1 MIKNKHSF
9 LFKASILGI
18 SIDTTAAGV
27 ISGAIPVIKDS
38 FPGVAS
44 SAIESITT
52 LPSLAILIFVA
63 ISPLVTKKIGYKNT
77 ASLGLLISFIS
88 GIAPAFINS
97 IYGILVCRFLFG
109 AGIGLLNP
117 LSYSIVSYFYEGDE
131 RAQMFGFIGTVSN
144 LASTL
149 LTMLAGIL
157 LQISWRFSFLT
168 YFILLVVLLLVI
180 AFLPKMNI
188 QQENKKISIV
198 KSLKKLNGKVFAF
211 CAAMFFMQFIFMTLM
226 IKLSLLITDV
236 GYGTATS
243 ASFILSFTSLTG
255 MFVGVLFGK
264 VHQLLGSK
272 MFPLFILIL
281 SGSSIL
287 ITFSKNLLFTGV
299 LVIIMA
305 ASFTFLSP
313 YMFLRISELCP
324 KELTNFSNSLALVF
338 INISV
343 FLTPYIQQIIGDVI
357 GNQTPAAAMI
367 TSGVVGLIVLIV
379 VIWNSFGMQ
388 KNSLKNKVN

>member
-1 MIKNKHSF
+1 MTKDKHSF
-9 LFKASILGI
+9 LFKASILVI

-27 ISGAIPVIKDS
+27 ISGAIPVIRQS
-38 FPGVAS
+38 FPDVAS
-44 SAIESITT
+44 SLIESITT

-88 GIAPAFINS
+88 GILPVFMNS
-97 IYGILVCRFLFG
+97 IYAILVCRFLFG

-117 LSYSIVSYFYEGDE
+117 LSYSIVSYFYDGDE

-149 LTMLAGIL
+149 LTMLAGVL

-180 AFLPKMNI
+180 TFLPKMDI
-188 QQENKKISIV
+188 QQENKKISIM
-198 KSLKKLNGKVFAF
+198 KNLKRLNLKTYSFF
-211 CAAMFFMQFIFMTLM
+211 ISMFFMQFIFMTLM
-226 IKLSLLITDV
+226 TKLALLITNA
-236 GYGTATS
+236 GYGSATS

-255 MFVGVLFGK
+255 MIVGVLFGK
-264 VHQLLGSK
+264 VHQILGTK

-281 SGSSIL
+281 SASSIL
-287 ITFSKNLLFTGV
+287 ITQSNNLLLTGI
-299 LVIIMA
+299 LVIVMA

-313 YMFLRISELCP
+313 YMFLRVSELCP
-324 KELTNFSNSLALVF
+324 KDLTNFCNSLALVF

-343 FLTPYIQQIIGDVI
+343 FLTPYIQQGIGAIIGI
-357 GNQTPAAAMI
+357 QTPVASLI
-367 TSGVVGLIVLIV
+367 ISGVVGIAVLIV
-379 VIWNSFGMQ
+379 VLLNMFQTKES
-388 KNSLKNKVN
+388 SLKNEIN

>member
-1 MIKNKHSF
+1 MTKDKHSF

-27 ISGAIPVIKDS
+27 ISGAIPVIRQS
-38 FPGVAS
+38 FPDVAS
-44 SAIESITT
+44 SLIESITT

-88 GIAPAFINS
+88 GILPVFMNS
-97 IYGILVCRFLFG
+97 IYAILVCRFLFG

-117 LSYSIVSYFYEGDE
+117 LSYSIVSYFYDGDE

-149 LTMLAGIL
+149 LTMLAGVL

-168 YFILLVVLLLVI
+168 YFILSVVLLLVI
-180 AFLPKMNI
+180 TFLPKMDI
-188 QQENKKISIV
+188 QQENKKISIM
-198 KSLKKLNGKVFAF
+198 KNLKRLNLKTYSFF
-211 CAAMFFMQFIFMTLM
+211 ISMFFMQFIFMTLM
-226 IKLSLLITDV
+226 TKLALLITNV
-236 GYGTATS
+236 GYGSATS

-255 MFVGVLFGK
+255 MIVGVLFGK
-264 VHQLLGSK
+264 VHQILGTK

-281 SGSSIL
+281 SASSIL
-287 ITFSKNLLFTGV
+287 ITQSNNLLLTGI
-299 LVIIMA
+299 LVIVMA

-313 YMFLRISELCP
+313 YMFLRVSELCP
-324 KELTNFSNSLALVF
+324 KDLTNFCNSLALVF

-343 FLTPYIQQIIGDVI
+343 FLTPYIQQGIGTIIGI
-357 GNQTPAAAMI
+357 QTPIASLI
-367 TSGVVGLIVLIV
+367 ISGVVGIAVLIV
-379 VIWNSFGMQ
+379 VLLNMFQTKES
-388 KNSLKNKVN
+388 SLKNEIN

>member
-1 MIKNKHSF
+1 MTKDKHSF

-27 ISGAIPVIKDS
+27 ISGAIPVIRQS
-38 FPGVAS
+38 FPDVAS
-44 SAIESITT
+44 SLIESITT

-88 GIAPAFINS
+88 GILPVFMNS
-97 IYGILVCRFLFG
+97 IYAILVCRFLFG

-117 LSYSIVSYFYEGDE
+117 LSYSIVSYFYDGDE

-149 LTMLAGIL
+149 LTMLAGVL

-180 AFLPKMNI
+180 TFLPKMDI
-188 QQENKKISIV
+188 QQENKKISIM
-198 KSLKKLNGKVFAF
+198 KNLKRLNLKTYSFF
-211 CAAMFFMQFIFMTLM
+211 ISMFFMQFIFMTLM
-226 IKLSLLITDV
+226 TKLALLITNA
-236 GYGTATS
+236 GYGSATS

-255 MFVGVLFGK
+255 MIVGVLFGK
-264 VHQLLGSK
+264 VHQILGTK

-281 SGSSIL
+281 SASSIL
-287 ITFSKNLLFTGV
+287 ITQSNNLLLTGI
-299 LVIIMA
+299 LVIVMA

-313 YMFLRISELCP
+313 YMFLRVSELCP
-324 KELTNFSNSLALVF
+324 KDLTNFCNSLALVF

-343 FLTPYIQQIIGDVI
+343 FLTPYIQQGIGAIIGI
-357 GNQTPAAAMI
+357 QTPVASLI
-367 TSGVVGLIVLIV
+367 ISGVVGIAVLIV
-379 VIWNSFGMQ
+379 VLLNMFQTKES
-388 KNSLKNKVN
+388 SLKNEIN

>member
-27 ISGAIPVIKDS
+27 ISGAIPVIKQS

-63 ISPLVTKKIGYKNT
+63 ISPLVSRKIGYKNT
-77 ASLGLLISFIS
+77 ALLGLLISFIS
-88 GIAPAFINS
+88 GIMPSFINN
-97 IYGILVCRFLFG
+97 IYGILACRFFFG

-117 LSYSIVSYFYEGDE
+117 LSYSIVSYFYDGDE

-168 YFILLVVLLLVI
+168 YFILLIVFVLVL
-180 AFLPKMNI
+180 AFLPNMDIKQDN
-188 QQENKKISIV
+188 QKISIIQ
-198 KSLKKLNGKVFAF
+198 SLEKLDKKVYAF
-211 CAAMFFMQFIFMTLM
+211 CISMFLMQFIFMTLM
-226 IKLSLLITDV
+226 IKLSLLITGA
-236 GYGTATS
+236 GYGSATS

-255 MFVGVLFGK
+255 MIVGVLFGK
-264 VHQLLGSK
+264 VHQILGSK
-272 MFPLFILIL
+272 MFPIFIFIL

-287 ITFSKNLLFTGV
+287 LTFSNNLLFTGI
-299 LVIIMA
+299 LVIVMA

-313 YMFLRISELCP
+313 YMFLKISELCP
-324 KELTNFSNSLALVF
+324 KSLTNFCNSLALVF

-343 FLTPYIQQIIGDVI
+343 FLTPYIQQIIGTLI
-357 GNQTPAAAMI
+357 GNETPGASLI
-367 TSGVVGLIVLIV
+367 ISGVVGLIVLITV
-379 VIWNSFGMQ
+379 LFMSIFKKEKVLN
-388 KNSLKNKVN
+388 NKIN